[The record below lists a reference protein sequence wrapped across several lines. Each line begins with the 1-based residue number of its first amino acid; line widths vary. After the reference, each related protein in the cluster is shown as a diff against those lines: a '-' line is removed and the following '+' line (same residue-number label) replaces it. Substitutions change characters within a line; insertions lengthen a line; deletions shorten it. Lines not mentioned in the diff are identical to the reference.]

1 MIHKVP
7 VNIPLDKICV
17 KTGILCPRCQRI
29 MDSGKYDE
37 IDLEVMRA
45 LVSIE
50 QRIDDSQ
57 LEYVKSYLFGNK
69 LVVLVKTNR
78 GELPRDLGK
87 HIEAALDN
95 PRIRS
100 VIVIPTDEDPQRLV
114 EYVIRPYK
122 VIDMKRV
129 YLPDGSETVTIIVPL
144 DAAPKLSGEIA
155 DLVKKY
161 LERKLSAEIFFEFIK
176 KNSTEEKRH
185 GLGLKKPDLKRIL
198 GEL

>member
-1 MIHKVP
+1 MKLP

-17 KTGILCPRCQRI
+17 KTGVLCPRCQRI
-29 MDSGKYDE
+29 MDSGRYDE

-50 QRIDDSQ
+50 QRVEGSE

-78 GELPRDLGK
+78 GELPKDLGK

-95 PRIRS
+95 PRIGN

-122 VIDMKRV
+122 IIDMKRV
-129 YLPDGSETVTIIVPL
+129 YLPDGSETVTILVPL
-144 DAAPKLSGEIA
+144 NAAPKLSGEIA

-161 LERKLSAEIFFEFIK
+161 LERKLSAEILFEFVEK
-176 KNSTEEKRH
+176 SPTEEKRQ

-198 GEL
+198 GDL